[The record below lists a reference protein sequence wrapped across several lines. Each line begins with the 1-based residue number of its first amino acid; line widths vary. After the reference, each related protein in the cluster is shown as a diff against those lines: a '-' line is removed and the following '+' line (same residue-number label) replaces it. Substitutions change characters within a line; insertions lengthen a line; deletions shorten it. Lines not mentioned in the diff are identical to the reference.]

1 MKRWLALLI
10 LLAAIPMSVAIP
22 LSAQV
27 DRTVVVLY
35 AFAPEGILLRQKMT
49 GRQNHIDPSLG
60 PVDEGT
66 LGNIRVALIGT
77 GVGMT
82 HAARAT
88 QRAIDLYDPPLIVFS
103 GICGGINP
111 NNHIGDI
118 ILQDEWAQHDFGYV
132 GADGKITTRQ
142 GPLDNTSSN
151 VSTGPPYTA
160 YLKVDPRLV
169 QVGLAASRGLSLA
182 PVLGRTPQVK
192 VGGIGLSGN
201 IFLDNA
207 SVRQELVAKFSRPDK
222 TVECVDME
230 TTAILQT
237 ALFTPSLRTSTGS
250 IKVLPWRSASDLAG
264 GSGSTT
270 AAQEIR
276 AFFQVAANN
285 AAEAT
290 LASLTW
296 IGKAGLNR

>member
-10 LLAAIPMSVAIP
+10 LIAAMPV
-22 LSAQV
+22 SAESA
-27 DRTVVVLY
+27 RPVVVLY
-35 AFAPEGILLRQKMT
+35 AFAPEGTLLRQKMA
-49 GRQNHIDPSLG
+49 GRLSHVDPGLG
-60 PVDEGT
+60 QVDEGT
-66 LGNIRVALIGT
+66 LAGVRVALIGT

-103 GICGGINP
+103 GICGGMNP
-111 NNHIGDI
+111 DNHIGDI
-118 ILQDEWAQHDFGYV
+118 ILQDEWVQHDFGYV
-132 GADGKITTRQ
+132 GADGAITTRQ
-142 GPLDNTSSN
+142 GPLDGSASN
-151 VSTGPPYTA
+151 VSTGPLYTA
-160 YLKVDPRLV
+160 YFKVDPRLV

-192 VGGIGLSGN
+192 IGGIGLSGN

-207 SVRQELVAKFSRPDK
+207 RVREELAAKFSRADK
-222 TVECVDME
+222 AVECVDME
-230 TTAILQT
+230 TAAILQT
-237 ALFTPSLRTSTGS
+237 AFFMPSLRTPAGAV
-250 IKVLPWRSASDLAG
+250 KVMPWRSASDLAG
-264 GSGSTT
+264 GSGSAT

-296 IGKAGLNR
+296 IAKAGLNR

>member
-1 MKRWLALLI
+1 MKRWLALVI
-10 LLAAIPMSVAIP
+10 LFVAIP
-22 LSAQV
+22 VSAVIPVSAQL

-35 AFAPEGILLRQKMT
+35 AFAPEGILLRQKMI
-49 GRQNHIDPSLG
+49 GRQSRVDASLG
-60 PVDEGT
+60 SVDEGT

-103 GICGGINP
+103 GICGGVNP
-111 NNHIGDI
+111 DNHIGDI

-132 GADGKITTRQ
+132 GADGKITVRQ
-142 GPLDNTSSN
+142 GPLDNSSSN
-151 VSTGPPYTA
+151 VSTGPLYTA

-169 QVGLAASRGLSLA
+169 QIGLAASRDHSLA

-192 VGGIGLSGN
+192 IGGIGLSGN

-207 SVRQELVAKFSRPDK
+207 NVRQELMTKFSRPDK

-237 ALFTPSLRTSTGS
+237 VFFTPSLRTATGAV
-250 IKVLPWRSASDLAG
+250 KVLPWRSASDLAG
-264 GSGSTT
+264 GSGSAT

-290 LASLTW
+290 LSSLTW